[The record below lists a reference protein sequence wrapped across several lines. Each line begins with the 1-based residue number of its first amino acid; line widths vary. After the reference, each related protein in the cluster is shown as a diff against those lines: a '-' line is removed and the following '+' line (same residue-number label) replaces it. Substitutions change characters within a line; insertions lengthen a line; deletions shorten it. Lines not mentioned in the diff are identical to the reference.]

1 MESCVFFTL
10 LNWKAQFF
18 HGCLWLYVWLYRDL
32 SSYLQKTSRH
42 CQWCKLLDQSW
53 LINTVKAILVPDT
66 MEAMSMCF
74 WNIWLLSLGNSWI
87 GMMTVD
93 TYIQVHWHGRKIVL
107 VACIRS
113 FWARSCRKGRYV
125 YPCTFKMQFGFLLFR
140 MVLCCGIFSKLFC
153 FYIDSF
159 MYVNC

>member
-1 MESCVFFTL
+1 MVGFYMEDVNSFNFPFELERSVFLF
-10 LNWKAQFF
+10 
-18 HGCLWLYVWLYRDL
+18 GIYVCLWLYDCIGIWTLTFRNF
-32 SSYLQKTSRH
+32 TSLH

-93 TYIQVHWHGRKIVL
+93 TYIQVHWHGWKIVSE
-107 VACIRS
+107 ACIRG
-113 FWARSCRKGRYV
+113 FWAGSCKMGRYV
-125 YPCTFKMQFGFLLFR
+125 YPCILIVSSFFMLSWR
-140 MVLCCGIFSKLFC
+140 SYVLH
-153 FYIDSF
+153 
-159 MYVNC
+159 